1 MKKFLTA
8 AAFVAASGA
17 LACADT
23 TTVTF
28 SNSGSDTG
36 TLTWTSD
43 LVSTTLSSTDLI
55 SNFAWSSYSGFTQ
68 IMNQNQNAL
77 NYGVVIPYNVSEW
90 TISFTIT
97 AGDEDITVDSI
108 GINYVLSYNGGSIT
122 NAGSTTITPTLT
134 VATDNE
140 TVTVSDTT
148 LSGTSSLDDLS
159 TTNQIVTFALSEAVT
174 ILAGETATF
183 TIGVVGNIDTAAIGF
198 NAITISATAVSDVPE
213 PSAFGLLAGLGAL
226 ALVVSR
232 RRRSR

>member
-36 TLTWTSD
+36 SLTWTSD

-55 SNFAWSSYSGFTQ
+55 SDFAWSSYSGFTQ
-68 IMNQNQNAL
+68 IMNNNEYAL
-77 NYGVVIPYNVSEW
+77 DNGVVIPYSTSEW

-108 GINYVLSYNGGSIT
+108 ALNYILSYGGGSIT
-122 NAGSTTITPTLT
+122 NAASVTMETTLT
-134 VATDNE
+134 VATDSE
-140 TVTVSDTT
+140 TVTASET
-148 LSGTSSLDDLS
+148 LSGTTLADLS
-159 TTNQIVTFALSEAVT
+159 TTSQIITFALSEAVT

-183 TIGVVGNIDTAAIGF
+183 TIGASFDVDTASVGF